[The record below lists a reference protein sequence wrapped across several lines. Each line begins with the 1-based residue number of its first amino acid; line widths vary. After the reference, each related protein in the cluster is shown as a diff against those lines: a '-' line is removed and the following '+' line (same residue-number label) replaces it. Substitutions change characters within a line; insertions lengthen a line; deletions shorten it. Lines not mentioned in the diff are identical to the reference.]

1 LRKSLLGKSR
11 GSVESFL
18 IIIPQVFIFLIMFQ
32 LVFVQFSLMRQVH
45 LSQAELTQ
53 VAILGKSSGYV
64 RYPLI
69 GGGSVLLLDKRSN
82 STKFV
87 DFSSLV
93 SKKVVSI
100 AIDEDERD

>member
-1 LRKSLLGKSR
+1 M
-11 GSVESFL
+11 
-18 IIIPQVFIFLIMFQ
+18 IIPQVFVFLIMFQ
-32 LVFVQFSLMRQVH
+32 LVFIQFNLMKQIH

-53 VAILGKSSGYV
+53 AAILGKASGYI

-69 GGGSVLLLDKRSN
+69 GGGSVLLRDKRSN
-82 STKFV
+82 STKFI

-93 SKKVVSI
+93 TKKVVSI

>member
-1 LRKSLLGKSR
+1 MRKFLLAKSR

-18 IIIPQVFIFLIMFQ
+18 TIIPQVFIFLIMFQ
-32 LVFVQFSLMRQVH
+32 LVFVQFNLMRQVH
-45 LSQAELTQ
+45 LAQAELTQ
-53 VAILGKSSGYV
+53 VAISGKSSGYI

-69 GGGSVLLLDKRSN
+69 GGGSVLLRDKRSN

-93 SKKVVSI
+93 TKKVVSI